1 MMPARRENCIFSNVG
16 LKEAAKREVGTGTGQ
31 IPDMSFFTYSTSG
44 NAAFVVNLPGGIV
57 IQGDN
62 FTTDSNGYQLIT
74 MGLALSDYQVLVCE
88 GQSGGWTASGGIYS
102 FLTVYGANKVNQS
115 QFAVRSA
122 AWRSSDKNFIASS
135 TAGTWIAIGR
145 V

>member
-1 MMPARRENCIFSNVG
+1 MPVSCYLCIFLNVG
-16 LKEAAKREVGTGTGQ
+16 LKEAAKREVGTRTGQ

-88 GQSGGWTASGGIYS
+88 GHSGGWTASGGIYS

-135 TAGTWIAIGR
+135 TVGTWIAIGR